1 MCLAWTPGVP
11 TLGVCPAH
19 SAQGTRPQLLLLTS
33 LATSMAKG
41 GADWMATPPVSNV
54 LWGGLWASFTG
65 HCGCAPVRKDL
76 KDVDSPSRQCALPA
90 HAVLFVIVVGC
101 IVVPFSAEVRSC
113 APLLSCFTS
122 STSSLPGGW
131 QRHFVCH
138 TLSPQ
143 RTSHVKNAGISA
155 WGLHLAS
162 SRLLEIFRELF
173 GCYGRAIWE
182 VDGLREVPGPLAPHR
197 LRPQL
202 LLALNAAPP
211 CWAPPLAQGSQ

>member
-1 MCLAWTPGVP
+1 VCLAWTPGVP

-122 STSSLPGGW
+122 RTSSLPGGW

-162 SRLLEIFRELF
+162 SRLMAIFRSLF

-182 VDGLREVPGPLAPHR
+182 VDGLR
-197 LRPQL
+197 
-202 LLALNAAPP
+202 
-211 CWAPPLAQGSQ
+211 